1 MPGAGPV
8 ALRMIAP
15 APTPLAAPERER
27 DYLLALARL
36 LATQR
41 GLDEVSQGVVEALGP
56 ALGAARAFVGY
67 YPLGADAYEFQY
79 RWSSA
84 SAPETGRIRLLPF
97 ARNAVTQALATG
109 AVWRC
114 DEIGGD
120 PRVAAMR
127 AYYARLGTT
136 ANLFA
141 GIWVEGRWWGAV
153 GVHHQQGPRCW
164 TDAEAALVAATADLL
179 SLAIIAI
186 TKREAVEGLTD
197 AMRLREAEAAAPPRP
212 RRPPAPLSAPPRI
225 TRAEAR
231 IIALVAEG
239 RTNAEIAA
247 TLNLSRRTVE
257 THVTNM
263 LNRLGLRNRVELVRA
278 VLGP

>member
-1 MPGAGPV
+1 MAGGGPV
-8 ALRMIAP
+8 ALRPPGP
-15 APTPLAAPERER
+15 AASTAAPERER
-27 DYLLALARL
+27 DYLLTLARV

-41 GLDEVSQGVVEALGP
+41 GLDEVSQGVVNTLGP
-56 ALGAARAFVGY
+56 ALGAARAFIGY
-67 YPLGADAYEFQY
+67 YPLAAETYEFQY
-79 RWSSA
+79 RWVA
-84 SAPETGRIRLLPF
+84 PGAPETGSVRLVPF
-97 ARNAVTQALATG
+97 ARNAVTQVLATG

-114 DEIGGD
+114 NDIAAE
-120 PRVAAMR
+120 PRVAGMR
-127 AYYARLGTT
+127 SYYARLGTT

-141 GIWVEGRWWGAV
+141 GIWVERRWWGAV
-153 GVHHQQGPRCW
+153 GVHQQHEPRRW
-164 TDAEAALVAATADLL
+164 TDAEAAVVAATADLL
-179 SLAIIAI
+179 SLAILAI
-186 TKREAVEGLTD
+186 TKREEAEGLTD
-197 AMRLREAEAAAPPRP
+197 AMRLREAEAAAPPRS
-212 RRPPAPLSAPPRI
+212 RRPSAPPAGPPRI

-247 TLNLSRRTVE
+247 ALNLSKRTVE

>member
-1 MPGAGPV
+1 VPAGGPV
-8 ALRMIAP
+8 ALRPPGP
-15 APTPLAAPERER
+15 AASAAAPERER

-41 GLDEVSQGVVEALGP
+41 GLDEVSQGVVDALGP
-56 ALGAARAFVGY
+56 ALGVARAFVGY
-67 YPLGADAYEFQY
+67 YPLAAETYEFQY
-79 RWSSA
+79 RWLA
-84 SAPETGRIRLLPF
+84 PGTPETGSVRLVPF
-97 ARNAVTQALATG
+97 ARNAVTQVLATG

-114 DEIGGD
+114 DDIAAD
-120 PRVAAMR
+120 PRVAGMR

-141 GIWVEGRWWGAV
+141 GIWVEGRWWGTV
-153 GVHHQQGPRCW
+153 GVHQRHGPRRW
-164 TDAEAALVAATADLL
+164 TDAEAAVVAATADLL
-179 SLAIIAI
+179 SLAILAI
-186 TKREAVEGLTD
+186 TKREAMEGLTE

-212 RRPPAPLSAPPRI
+212 PRPAAPPRI

-247 TLNLSRRTVE
+247 SLNLSRRTVE

>member
-1 MPGAGPV
+1 MPGGAPL
-8 ALRMIAP
+8 ALRAAP
-15 APTPLAAPERER
+15 ATGVVGGPERER
-27 DYLLALARL
+27 DYLVALARL

-41 GLDEVSQGVVEALGP
+41 GLDEVSQAVVEALGP

-67 YPLGADAYEFQY
+67 YPLAADAYEFQY
-79 RWSSA
+79 RWS
-84 SAPETGRIRLLPF
+84 APGAQETGRIRLLPF
-97 ARNAVTQALATG
+97 ARNAVTQVLATG

-114 DEIGGD
+114 DDIATD
-120 PRVAAMR
+120 SRVAGMR

-153 GVHHQQGPRCW
+153 GVHQQQAPRHW
-164 TDAEAALVAATADLL
+164 TDPEAALVAATADLL

-186 TKREAVEGLTD
+186 TRQEALEALTD
-197 AMRLREAEAAAPPRP
+197 TMRLRQAEAAAPPRP
-212 RRPPAPLSAPPRI
+212 RRPHMPPAPPPRI
-225 TRAEAR
+225 TRAESR

-257 THVTNM
+257 THVANM

>member
-1 MPGAGPV
+1 MPGTGPV
-8 ALRMIAP
+8 ALRATAP
-15 APTPLAAPERER
+15 AAAPFATPERER

-67 YPLGADAYEFQY
+67 YPLAADAYEFQY
-79 RWSSA
+79 RWSA
-84 SAPETGRIRLLPF
+84 AGAPETGRIRLLPF
-97 ARNAVTQALATG
+97 ARNAVTQVLATG

-114 DEIGGD
+114 DDIGAD
-120 PRVAAMR
+120 PRVATMR
-127 AYYARLGTT
+127 AYYGRLGTT

-153 GVHHQQGPRCW
+153 GVHHQPGLRRW

-197 AMRLREAEAAAPPRP
+197 AMRMREAETAATPRP
-212 RRPPAPLSAPPRI
+212 RPPAAPLSAPPRI

>member
-1 MPGAGPV
+1 MSVPGTGPV
-8 ALRMIAP
+8 ALRTAAP
-15 APTPLAAPERER
+15 APFAAPERER

-79 RWSSA
+79 RWSA
-84 SAPETGRIRLLPF
+84 AGAPETGRIRLLPF
-97 ARNAVTQALATG
+97 ARNAVTQMLATG

-114 DEIGGD
+114 DEIDAD
-120 PRVAAMR
+120 PRVAGMR

-153 GVHHQQGPRCW
+153 GVHHQHGLRRW

>member
-1 MPGAGPV
+1 MAGGGPV
-8 ALRMIAP
+8 ALRPPGP
-15 APTPLAAPERER
+15 AASTAAPERER
-27 DYLLALARL
+27 DYLLTLARL

-41 GLDEVSQGVVEALGP
+41 GLDEVSQGVVNTLGP

-67 YPLGADAYEFQY
+67 YPLAAETYEFQY
-79 RWSSA
+79 RWV
-84 SAPETGRIRLLPF
+84 APGTPEAGRIRLLPF
-97 ARNAVTQALATG
+97 ARNAVTQVLATG

-114 DEIGGD
+114 DDIAAD
-120 PRVAAMR
+120 PRVAGMR
-127 AYYARLGTT
+127 PYYARLGTT

-141 GIWVEGRWWGAV
+141 GIWVEGRWWGTV
-153 GVHHQQGPRCW
+153 GVHQRHWPRRW
-164 TDAEAALVAATADLL
+164 TEAEAALVAATADLL
-179 SLAIIAI
+179 SLAILAI
-186 TKREAVEGLTD
+186 TKREEAEGLTD
-197 AMRLREAEAAAPPRP
+197 AMRLREAEAAAPPR
-212 RRPPAPLSAPPRI
+212 RPSAPPVAPPRI

-247 TLNLSRRTVE
+247 ALNLSRRTVE

-278 VLGP
+278 VFGP